1 MVTKKQLGISLSKL
15 NKIKQPNLF
24 LEQYT
29 TDSEIASEILW
40 HAYLNNDIENKTIAD
55 FGSGNGIFA
64 YGSLMLGAK
73 KIYAIDIDKFSL
85 ETAKSN
91 IKDKNVIFLHQDIK
105 DFNKKIDTI
114 IQNPP
119 FGTKDIHADSL
130 FLKKAMQLADNIYSL
145 HKTSTEKFIEKLA
158 EKNSFKIVSRLFF
171 NFPIKHSFKFHKK
184 PVKFVEVT
192 CFVLKRIVLPK
203 NLY

>member
-15 NKIKQPNLF
+15 NKISSPKLF

-40 HAYLNNDIENKTIAD
+40 TAFLNNDIEDKTIAD
-55 FGSGNGIFA
+55 FGTGNGIFA

-73 KIYAIDIDKFSL
+73 KVYAIDIDKNSL

-91 IKDKNVIFLHQDIK
+91 IKDKNVIFLNQDIK
-105 DFNKKIDTI
+105 DFSKKVDTI

-119 FGTKDIHADSL
+119 FGTKDIHADKL
-130 FLKKAMQLADNIYSL
+130 FLEKAFTLADNIYSL
-145 HKTSTEKFIEKLA
+145 HKTSTE
-158 EKNSFKIVSRLFF
+158 
-171 NFPIKHSFKFHKK
+171 
-184 PVKFVEVT
+184 
-192 CFVLKRIVLPK
+192 
-203 NLY
+203 